1 MNEIIE
7 RYTKLLDQYPTNE
20 LARFSLG
27 KAYFDVGAFARAR
40 EQFELALAKRA
51 DWMVAQILLGKCE
64 LALGNPDA
72 AKQAFERARKLAID
86 QNHEGP
92 LSEIEALLADLP

>member
-1 MNEIIE
+1 MNEIIA
-7 RYTKLLDQYPTNE
+7 RYTKLLVQYPDNA

-27 KAYFDVGAFARAR
+27 KAYFDVGEFAQAKV
-40 EQFELALAKRA
+40 QFELALTKRE
-51 DWMVAQILLGKCE
+51 DWMVTEILLGKCE

-72 AKQAFERARKLAID
+72 ARQAFGRARKLAID

-92 LSEIEALLADLP
+92 LAEVESRLADLP

>member
-64 LALGNPDA
+64 SASGNAKA
-72 AKQAFERARKLAID
+72 ARQAFERARKLALD

-92 LSEIEALLADLP
+92 LSEIDALLADLP